1 MKKFLA
7 IFLIALVACET
18 VEDLDLEW
26 PKWLTDAWNWVS
38 NAAKNAFNWL
48 KDKGILDAVKNVAI
62 SAGKAAAIA
71 WCTPYLSTPV
81 CTLAVN
87 AICSIF
93 GI

>member
-7 IFLIALVACET
+7 IFLIAIVACET

-62 SAGKAAAIA
+62 NAGKAAAIA